1 MDNQHRYRR
10 NPDILLEWGEG
21 AGPVL
26 VDCRRWRKFSV
37 KPVLV
42 GLLHQLDRP
51 LTAEELHERWQ
62 ESGHAGE
69 ARELLDRLASAGI
82 VQRCAPARAP
92 AEGTAEG
99 DDDCGDGTTGTG
111 VASGGDGWTPYELAV
126 HAQAGRGPV
135 PYARR
140 GVPPSAR
147 LGHPEAT
154 EVIALPDGRD
164 TPSRPLAEVLAER
177 RSVRAFAPSPVPL
190 PLIGAFLDRTAR
202 VRGYL
207 PPRAYEQ
214 THRSAPSGGGRHS
227 LEVYLLARE
236 VEGLAGGAYHYDP
249 FTHTL
254 HRLSAWT
261 DELTVLQRRTVI
273 DAAAMA
279 EAPPA
284 GIYLASCSGRTTW
297 KYEGMSL
304 SLVYRDTGCLM
315 QTMCLTAT
323 DLGLASCL
331 TGAMETP
338 LTAPFLGSHRDRLI
352 HVGNVALGLPTVPSA
367 APALEPLTGY

>member
-1 MDNQHRYRR
+1 MDSRYHYRR
-10 NPDILLEWGEG
+10 NPDILLEWGEDS
-21 AGPVL
+21 GPVL
-26 VDCRRWRKFSV
+26 VDCRQWRKFSV

-51 LTAEELHERWQ
+51 LTAEEVHDRWQ
-62 ESGHAGE
+62 ESGHAEE
-69 ARELLDRLASAGI
+69 ARQLLDRLASAGI
-82 VQRCAPARAP
+82 IQRCASADVG
-92 AEGTAEG
+92 GTA
-99 DDDCGDGTTGTG
+99 DGAGSG
-111 VASGGDGWTPYELAV
+111 AACGGDGWTPYELAV

-135 PYARR
+135 PHARR
-140 GVPPSAR
+140 GAPPPAR
-147 LGHPEAT
+147 LVHPEAT
-154 EVIALPDGRD
+154 EVITLPDGRA

-190 PLIGAFLDRTAR
+190 ALIGAFLDRTAR

-214 THRSAPSGGGRHS
+214 TQRSAPSGGGRHS

-236 VEGLAGGAYHYDP
+236 VDGLAGGAYHYDP
-249 FTHTL
+249 FAHTL

-261 DELTVLQRRTVI
+261 DELAALQRRTVI
-273 DAAAMA
+273 DAAAMR

-284 GIYLASCSGRTTW
+284 GIYLASCAGRTTW

-338 LTAPFLGSHRDRLI
+338 LTAPFLAPHRDRLI
-352 HVGNVALGLPTVPSA
+352 HVGSMALGLPTVPSA
-367 APALEPLTGY
+367 APALEPLAPP